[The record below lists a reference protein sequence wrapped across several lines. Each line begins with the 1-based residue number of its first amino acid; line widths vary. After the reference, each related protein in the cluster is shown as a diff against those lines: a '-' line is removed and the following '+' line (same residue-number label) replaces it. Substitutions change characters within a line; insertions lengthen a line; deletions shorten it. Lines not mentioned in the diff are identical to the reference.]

1 VQLDHYECRHLL
13 KADSRMSASVGGGLF
28 LFSFSRLRDCCVT
41 RLRDCCVV
49 RLRDCCVE
57 GCAID
62 VLQGVGE

>member
-1 VQLDHYECRHLL
+1 
-13 KADSRMSASVGGGLF
+13 MSASVSGGLF